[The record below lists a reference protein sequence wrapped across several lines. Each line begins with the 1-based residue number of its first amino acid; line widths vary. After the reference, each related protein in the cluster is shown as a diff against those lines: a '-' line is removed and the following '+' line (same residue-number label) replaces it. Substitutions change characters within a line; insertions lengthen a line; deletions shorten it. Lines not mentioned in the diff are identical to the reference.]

1 MSKRDFLLEIGME
14 EMPARFVTDAM
25 NQLKDAIASWLK
37 KEAVE
42 FDGITAYSTP
52 RRLAVIVSG
61 MVEKQ
66 ADTEEEARG
75 PAKKIALDENGEWTK
90 AALGFARG
98 QGVEPSELYF
108 AEQKGV
114 EYVFA
119 KKFTVGQEMK
129 HILPQ
134 VEATVKGLHFPKN
147 MRWNNYDFRY
157 VRPIHWLVAL
167 FGDEV
172 IPFEITNVKSN
183 RVTRGHRFLGKEV
196 EIKTAN
202 EYVEALRFEHVIVD
216 PSERKQLIRE
226 QIAKLA
232 SENDWIIPID
242 EDLLE
247 EVNNLVELPT
257 ALYGSFD
264 ESFLEVPEEVL
275 ITSMR
280 EHQRYFPVQNKDGKL
295 LAHFVTVRNG
305 NREHLDNVRSGNEKV
320 IRARL
325 SDAVFFYRED
335 QKRPIDDFL
344 AELENIVYHEDLG
357 SLADK
362 VRRIEEHASRLS
374 EVLQVT
380 ETDKVSRAAK
390 LCKFD
395 LVTQMVYEF
404 PELQGRMGE
413 DYALKAD
420 EDETV
425 ARAIFEHYM
434 PRFSG
439 DASPETMVGT
449 IVSLADKLD
458 TITTCFGIGLIP
470 TGSQDPYALRRQA
483 AGIVQMILDHKLDV
497 ELEQL
502 LGLSLDIAEKNGVLK
517 RNRNEV
523 LTDLVNFFKLRVK
536 NVLQEKGIRYDV
548 IEAVSTEVVGKIDL
562 IVKKA
567 EYLAMKLEEPTFKGL
582 VETLSR
588 VTNIAK
594 KAAEKANSI
603 DASLFEKDIEQILYD
618 VYVKAN
624 EKLHAHLSN
633 KEVEQAYIVL
643 ESLQGAINDYFEQI
657 MVMADNEAVKQNRL
671 SQMKALASVIMAFA
685 NFQAIVFT
693 H

>member
-1 MSKRDFLLEIGME
+1 MSKRDFLLEIGVE
-14 EMPARFVTDAM
+14 EMPARVVTNAM
-25 NQLKDAIASWLK
+25 NQLKDAVASWLK

-42 FDGITAYSTP
+42 FDDVTAYSTP

-61 MVEKQ
+61 VVEKQ

-75 PAKKIALDENGEWTK
+75 PAKKIAQDENGEWTK

-98 QGVEPSELYF
+98 QGIDPSELYF

-119 KKFTVGQEMK
+119 KKFTVGQEVK
-129 HILPQ
+129 RILPK
-134 VEATVKGLHFPKN
+134 VEAIVKGLHFPKN
-147 MRWNNYDFRY
+147 MRWNNYDLRY
-157 VRPIHWLVAL
+157 VRPIHWIVAL

-196 EIKTAN
+196 EMKMAN
-202 EYVEALRFEHVIVD
+202 EYVESLRKEHVIVD
-216 PSERKQLIRE
+216 PNERKQLIRE
-226 QIAKLA
+226 QIVELA
-232 SENDWIIPID
+232 NENDWVIPID
-242 EDLLE
+242 EELLE
-247 EVNNLVELPT
+247 EVNNLVEIPT
-257 ALYGSFD
+257 ALFGSFD

-335 QKRPIDDFL
+335 QKRPLDDFL
-344 AELENIVYHEDLG
+344 AELENIVYHEELG
-357 SLADK
+357 SLGDK
-362 VRRIEEHASRLS
+362 VRRIEEHASELS
-374 EVLQVT
+374 RVLHVT
-380 ETDKVSRAAK
+380 ETDKVNRAAK

-395 LVTQMVYEF
+395 LVTQMVSEF

-413 DYALKAD
+413 DYALKAQ
-420 EDETV
+420 EDPTV

-439 DASPETMVGT
+439 DASPKTMVGT
-449 IVSLADKLD
+449 VVSLADKLD

-483 AGIVQMILDHKLDV
+483 AGIVQMILDHQLDV

-502 LGLSLDIAEKNGVLK
+502 LVLSLEIAEQRGLLK
-517 RNRNEV
+517 RDRNEV
-523 LTDLVNFFKLRVK
+523 LTDLANFFNLRVK

-548 IEAVSTEVVGKIDL
+548 IDAVSTEAIGKIDL

-567 EYLAMKLEEPTFKGL
+567 EYLATKLEEPTFKGL

-594 KAAEKANSI
+594 KADEKASSI
-603 DASLFEKDIEQILYD
+603 DLALFEKDVEQALYHA
-618 VYVKAN
+618 YVEAN
-624 EKLHAHLSN
+624 DKLHAYVEN
-633 KEVEQAYIVL
+633 KEIEQAYAVL
-643 ESLQGAINDYFEQI
+643 ESLQPTINDYFEQI

-671 SQMKALASVIMAFA
+671 SQMKALASVITAFA
-685 NFQAIVFT
+685 NFQAIVFS